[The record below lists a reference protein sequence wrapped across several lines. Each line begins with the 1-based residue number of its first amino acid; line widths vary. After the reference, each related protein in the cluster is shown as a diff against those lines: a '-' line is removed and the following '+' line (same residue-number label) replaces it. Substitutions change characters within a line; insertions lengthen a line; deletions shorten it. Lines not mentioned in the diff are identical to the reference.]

1 MEPLP
6 KPRYGHSVMQQ
17 KINSRKKWGV
27 GQIIN
32 MSLLISLQC
41 LTMELAGRRGAL
53 VSGGALTGSD
63 VQFLDFQTGK

>member
-1 MEPLP
+1 M
-6 KPRYGHSVMQQ
+6 
-17 KINSRKKWGV
+17 
-27 GQIIN
+27 N
-32 MSLLISLQC
+32 MSLISLQC